1 MKRWYGWGWV
11 VAGTLVAC
19 GGGSSG
25 VRPAATP
32 QGFSREAAESLWT
45 KAVALH
51 ARGEWAEAATMFERV
66 MLELPAADTLALE
79 ARFRFAECQLGQGEQ
94 LQAAR
99 EFRKVSDETPNAR
112 LAPEALLRAG
122 DAYTELW
129 RRPELDPTYGQ
140 TALATYQELLNRYPD
155 SDASA
160 RARMRIK
167 GLEDAFARKQFKS
180 AEYYMR
186 LKAYDS
192 AVLYL
197 KDIAATYPQAAITP
211 TALLK
216 LIEAYHRLDYVEDI
230 VEVCGYIRR
239 FHATHPGVDQACPV
253 AHDTTT
259 GT

>member
-1 MKRWYGWGWV
+1 MRRTVWGWAV
-11 VAGTLVAC
+11 CGALAAC
-19 GGGSSG
+19 GGGSSD

-32 QGFSREAAESLWT
+32 QGISREAVESLWT
-45 KAVALH
+45 EAIALH
-51 ARGEWAEAATMFERV
+51 GRGEWAEAATLFERV
-66 MLELPAADTLALE
+66 TLEIPAADPLALE
-79 ARFRFAECQLGQGEQ
+79 ARFRFAECQLGQGQQ

-99 EFRKVSDETPNAR
+99 EFRKVSDETPNSG

-122 DAYTELW
+122 DAYAELW

-140 TALATYQELLNRYPD
+140 TAVATYQELLNRYPD
-155 SDASA
+155 SDVAP

-167 GLEDAFARKQFKS
+167 ALENDFAFKQYK
-180 AEYYMR
+180 AAQYYLR

-211 TALLK
+211 TALLR
-216 LIEAYHRLDYVEDI
+216 LIEAYHHLDYEEDI

-239 FHATHPGVDQACPV
+239 FHRNHPGVNEACPV
-253 AHDTTT
+253 ARDTTT